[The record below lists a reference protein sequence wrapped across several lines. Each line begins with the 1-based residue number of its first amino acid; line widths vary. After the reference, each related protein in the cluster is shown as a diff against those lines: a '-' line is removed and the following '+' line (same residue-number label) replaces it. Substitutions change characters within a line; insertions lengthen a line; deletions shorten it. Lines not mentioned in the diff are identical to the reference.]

1 MANKRKRNKN
11 KRART
16 VSERQDFRQGGRVKK
31 FTGGFNTIALGAM
44 NKNMRDAQSQIGG
57 ISEPL
62 PTPAPQPRMG
72 QDIMPKD
79 AKIGRPDVGVAPSP
93 APSTNPKIIPGA
105 TLPPAPPS
113 VGGPVI
119 PNLGITPSPSPAPA
133 PVDRIGNYDLEKE
146 TPLKGVKDPSA
157 GFNNVTPE
165 RLAKAEEERQ
175 KYLQRLKDNGQEDT
189 LNLADNVYNFM
200 TKQPGDSGYIGG
212 QDRVLPGDKSGI
224 SDEPVPAP
232 TPAPEPEPTPPPTGG
247 VQVGDRKFIGD
258 VEYIWDGNG
267 WIPTSD
273 GGYDG
278 RGEPEPGEPE
288 PTPAPTPAP
297 TPVATPAP
305 APTPEPTPSPEEAAL
320 REDVAA
326 RAEGE
331 MPAAVTIPDALQ
343 LGFERDA
350 QGNLILDD
358 QGNPVPLR
366 GQQVTTMPLPTTVAE
381 EEAQPVPP
389 ETVNIINQIAQAEG
403 PEEAK
408 VSSIQEILQVPED
421 VAIQI
426 AQGQIRPE
434 NLSEAI
440 KVARVAAIEAAT
452 VEVQEG
458 ALMEAA
464 QGELSPDAVAPIVE
478 NAGLTLAR
486 VTRAKKQLR
495 NAGLSEEDITEL
507 GNDPEALEDRLMDLT
522 EEQRGI
528 IEGLPEEALVSN
540 QIDSLLAGIE
550 EGQVPAWARPAVASV
565 EQMLAQR
572 GMSAS
577 TVGRDALLNA
587 IIQSALPIAQS
598 NAQAIQSSVA
608 QQRTIEAQ
616 AFEADA
622 QRRQQTAL
630 FNAGNVFQMD
640 MANLSN
646 EQQAR
651 LSNSKFLQTVSLT
664 EANNRQQVAIQNA
677 VLTSQANLAEANFAQ
692 QSQIQ
697 NAKNFLSMDLA
708 NLNNEQQAYMIE
720 AQQEQQRILSNQAA
734 ENARRQFNAT
744 SDMQVEQFN
753 TSLAAQV
760 DQFNTQQTNAVN
772 QFNATQQNAAAA
784 RDAQRQADLN
794 KFNTQLKTQIAEFNA
809 NQDFAR
815 NQWNSQNQA
824 AVEASN
830 VQWRRQANTA
840 NTAAQN
846 AINMQNAMNAFNMSQ
861 TALSFMWQ
869 ELRDNADYD
878 FRAGENEKSRI
889 AQLVSTAL
897 ASDPSRYGSGLAAIE
912 NLIGIIT
919 EDI

>member
-1 MANKRKRNKN
+1 MARKRNKN

-16 VSERQDFRQGGRVKK
+16 VSERQDYRQGGRVKK

-57 ISEPL
+57 VSEPVEPEAKSDIVAKGAKTGIGSIPAPAPS
-62 PTPAPQPRMG
+62 PTTAPQPV
-72 QDIMPKD
+72 ITPEPSPTPPPK
-79 AKIGRPDVGVAPSP
+79 PTPAPSP
-93 APSTNPKIIPGA
+93 APEPI
-105 TLPPAPPS
+105 
-113 VGGPVI
+113 
-119 PNLGITPSPSPAPA
+119 ITPEPQPAGP
-133 PVDRIGNYDLEKE
+133 
-146 TPLKGVKDPSA
+146 
-157 GFNNVTPE
+157 
-165 RLAKAEEERQ
+165 
-175 KYLQRLKDNGQEDT
+175 QEGDT
-189 LNLADNVYNFM
+189 
-200 TKQPGDSGYIGG
+200 
-212 QDRVLPGDKSGI
+212 
-224 SDEPVPAP
+224 
-232 TPAPEPEPTPPPTGG
+232 
-247 VQVGDRKFIGD
+247 KFING
-258 VEYIWDGNG
+258 ELYIWSGNAWLPMGDGL
-267 WIPTSD
+267 
-273 GGYDG
+273 YDG
-278 RGEPEPGEPE
+278 RGEPEPDPGGQE
-288 PTPAPTPAP
+288 PTPAPSPTPSPAP
-297 TPVATPAP
+297 TPAP

-320 REDVAA
+320 REQIAA
-326 RAEGE
+326 QARGE
-331 MPAAVTIPDALQ
+331 MPAAVTIPDAIQ
-343 LGFERDA
+343 IPEDIA
-350 QGNLILDD
+350 QN
-358 QGNPVPLR
+358 
-366 GQQVTTMPLPTTVAE
+366 VTVMPLPTTVAE

-389 ETVNIINQIAQAEG
+389 ETVNIINEIAQAEG
-403 PEEAK
+403 PQEAK

-440 KVARVAAIEAAT
+440 KVARVSAIEAAT

-464 QGELSPDAVAPIVE
+464 QGTLSPEAKAQAAE

-507 GNDPEALEDRLMDLT
+507 GSDPEALEDRLTDFT

-815 NQWNSQNQA
+815 NQWNSQNRA

-878 FRAGENEKSRI
+878 RRASENEKDRI

>member
-1 MANKRKRNKN
+1 MAKSKN
-11 KRART
+11 KRTRT
-16 VSERQDFRQGGRVKK
+16 VSVRQDYRKGGKVERAKK
-31 FTGGFNTIALGAM
+31 FTGGFNTVALGAM
-44 NKNMRDAQSQIGG
+44 NRLNKESQAQIDELNQPAQPEPTFGAVPKGAKTGRPDIGMEPAPSQPVEVPTDKAAPIA
-57 ISEPL
+57 S
-62 PTPAPQPRMG
+62 PTPAAQPVVPT
-72 QDIMPKD
+72 QPVVPI
-79 AKIGRPDVGVAPSP
+79 AQPDLSGTSRFGDF
-93 APSTNPKIIPGA
+93 GA
-105 TLPPAPPS
+105 FGDYDRDQPPR
-113 VGGPVI
+113 
-119 PNLGITPSPSPAPA
+119 
-133 PVDRIGNYDLEKE
+133 D
-146 TPLKGVKDPSA
+146 
-157 GFNNVTPE
+157 
-165 RLAKAEEERQ
+165 
-175 KYLQRLKDNGQEDT
+175 
-189 LNLADNVYNFM
+189 
-200 TKQPGDSGYIGG
+200 
-212 QDRVLPGDKSGI
+212 
-224 SDEPVPAP
+224 
-232 TPAPEPEPTPPPTGG
+232 
-247 VQVGDRKFIGD
+247 
-258 VEYIWDGNG
+258 
-267 WIPTSD
+267 
-273 GGYDG
+273 
-278 RGEPEPGEPE
+278 GEPEPDPGGGT
-288 PTPAPTPAP
+288 PT
-297 TPVATPAP
+297 P
-305 APTPEPTPSPEEAAL
+305 APTPEPTPSPTPEPTPAPTPSPEEDAL
-320 REDVAA
+320 RSQVEAQA
-326 RAEGE
+326 RGE
-331 MPAAVTIPDALQ
+331 MPETITIPDALQ
-343 LGFERDA
+343 IDDSIA
-350 QGNLILDD
+350 QN
-358 QGNPVPLR
+358 
-366 GQQVTTMPLPTTVAE
+366 VTVMPEPTSVSF
-381 EEAQPVPP
+381 EEAEGVPA
-389 ETVNIINQIAQAEG
+389 ETVSIINQIAQAQG

-408 VSSIQEILQVPED
+408 VSTIQEILKVPED
-421 VAIQI
+421 VAVKI

-434 NLSEAI
+434 NLAEAI
-440 KVARVAAIEAAT
+440 KVARVEAIPAAT
-452 VEVQEG
+452 VEIEEG
-458 ALMEAA
+458 ALMAAA
-464 QGELSPDAVAPIVE
+464 QGELSAEAVAPIVE

-507 GNDPEALEDRLMDLT
+507 GNDPEALEDRLTDFT

-528 IEGLPEEALVSN
+528 IEGLPEDALVSN
-540 QIDSLLAGIE
+540 QIDSLLAGLESGEI
-550 EGQVPAWARPAVASV
+550 PMWARPAVTSV
-565 EQMLAQR
+565 EKMLAAR

-577 TVGRDALLNA
+577 TVGRDTLINT

-598 NAQAIQSSVA
+598 NAQAIQQSVA
-608 QQRTIEAQ
+608 QQRGIEAQ

-640 MANLSN
+640 MANLNN

-708 NLNNEQQAYMIE
+708 NLNAEQQSYMIE
-720 AQQEQQRILSNQAA
+720 AQQEQQRILSNQSA

-744 SDMQVEQFN
+744 SEMQVEQFN
-753 TSLAAQV
+753 NSLAVQV
-760 DQFNTQQTNAVN
+760 DQFNTQQTNAVK

-784 RDAQRQADLN
+784 RDAQRQADVN
-794 KFNTQLKTQIAEFNA
+794 KFNTQLKTQVAEFNA

-815 NQWNSQNQA
+815 NQWNSQNRA

-897 ASDPSRYGSGLAAIE
+897 ASDPERYGSGLAAIE

>member
-1 MANKRKRNKN
+1 
-11 KRART
+11 
-16 VSERQDFRQGGRVKK
+16 
-31 FTGGFNTIALGAM
+31 
-44 NKNMRDAQSQIGG
+44 
-57 ISEPL
+57 
-62 PTPAPQPRMG
+62 
-72 QDIMPKD
+72 
-79 AKIGRPDVGVAPSP
+79 
-93 APSTNPKIIPGA
+93 
-105 TLPPAPPS
+105 
-113 VGGPVI
+113 
-119 PNLGITPSPSPAPA
+119 
-133 PVDRIGNYDLEKE
+133 
-146 TPLKGVKDPSA
+146 
-157 GFNNVTPE
+157 
-165 RLAKAEEERQ
+165 
-175 KYLQRLKDNGQEDT
+175 
-189 LNLADNVYNFM
+189 M

>member
-1 MANKRKRNKN
+1 MAKRNKN
-11 KRART
+11 KRVRT
-16 VSERQDFRQGGRVKK
+16 VSERQDYRQGGRVKK
-31 FTGGFNTIALGAM
+31 FTGG
-44 NKNMRDAQSQIGG
+44 S
-57 ISEPL
+57 S
-62 PTPAPQPRMG
+62 
-72 QDIMPKD
+72 DI
-79 AKIGRPDVGVAPSP
+79 
-93 APSTNPKIIPGA
+93 
-105 TLPPAPPS
+105 
-113 VGGPVI
+113 
-119 PNLGITPSPSPAPA
+119 
-133 PVDRIGNYDLEKE
+133 
-146 TPLKGVKDPSA
+146 
-157 GFNNVTPE
+157 
-165 RLAKAEEERQ
+165 
-175 KYLQRLKDNGQEDT
+175 
-189 LNLADNVYNFM
+189 
-200 TKQPGDSGYIGG
+200 
-212 QDRVLPGDKSGI
+212 VLPGDKTGI
-224 SDEPVPAP
+224 GSELTPTPAPSPAP
-232 TPAPEPEPTPPPTGG
+232 TPAPTPAPSPTPPPPPEDKGPQIGDTKFINDQLHIWNGNAWLPM
-247 VQVGDRKFIGD
+247 GDRD
-258 VEYIWDGNG
+258 
-267 WIPTSD
+267 
-273 GGYDG
+273 YDG
-278 RGEPEPGEPE
+278 RGEPEPGGGGQE
-288 PTPAPTPAP
+288 PTPAPTPSP
-297 TPVATPAP
+297 EPTPAP
-305 APTPEPTPSPEEAAL
+305 PPTPAPTPSPEEVAL

-331 MPAAVTIPDALQ
+331 MPEAVTIPDALQ

-366 GQQVTTMPLPTTVAE
+366 EQQVTTMPLPTTVAE

-403 PEEAK
+403 PQEAK

-452 VEVQEG
+452 VDIKEG
-458 ALMEAA
+458 AVMEAA
-464 QGELSPDAVAPIVE
+464 QGTLSPEAKAQAAK

-507 GNDPEALEDRLMDLT
+507 GNDPEALEDRLTDFT

-550 EGQVPAWARPAVASV
+550 EGEIPAWARPAISAV
-565 EQMLAQR
+565 EARLAER
-572 GMSAS
+572 GMAAS
-577 TVGRDALLNA
+577 SVAKEALVELV
-587 IIQSALPIAQS
+587 IQSSLPIAQA
-598 NAQAIQSSVA
+598 NAQAIQQSVS

-651 LSNSKFLQTVSLT
+651 LSNSRFLQTVSLT
-664 EANNRQQVAIQNA
+664 EANNKQQVAIQNA

-878 FRAGENEKSRI
+878 QRASENEKNRI

>member
-16 VSERQDFRQGGRVKK
+16 VSERQDYRQGGRVKK

-44 NKNMRDAQSQIGG
+44 NKNIRDAQSQIGG

-62 PTPAPQPRMG
+62 PTPTPQPIMG
-72 QDIMPKD
+72 QDIMPKG
-79 AKIGRPDVGVAPSP
+79 AKTGRPDVDIALTP
-93 APSTNPKIIPGA
+93 APSKNPKIIPGA
-105 TLPPAPPS
+105 TLPPAPPM

-232 TPAPEPEPTPPPTGG
+232 SPTPPPRPTPAPEPEPTPPPTGG

-258 VEYIWDGNG
+258 VEYIWDGNA

-278 RGEPEPGEPE
+278 RGEPEPGEPS
-288 PTPAPTPAP
+288 PTPAPSPAP
-297 TPVATPAP
+297 SPAPTPAP

-320 REDVAA
+320 REQVAA
-326 RAEGE
+326 QARGE
-331 MPAAVTIPDALQ
+331 MPAAVTIPDAIQ
-343 LGFERDA
+343 IPEDIA
-350 QGNLILDD
+350 QN
-358 QGNPVPLR
+358 
-366 GQQVTTMPLPTTVAE
+366 VTVMPLPTTVAE

-403 PEEAK
+403 PQEAK

-440 KVARVAAIEAAT
+440 QVARVAAIEAAT

-464 QGELSPDAVAPIVE
+464 QGTLSPEAKAQAAE

-495 NAGLSEEDITEL
+495 NAGLSEEDIAEL

-522 EEQRGI
+522 EDQRNV
-528 IEGLPEEALVSN
+528 IEGLPKEALVSN
-540 QIDSLLAGIE
+540 QVDSLLAGIE

-598 NAQAIQSSVA
+598 NAQAIQSAVA

-878 FRAGENEKSRI
+878 QRASENEKNRI

>member
-1 MANKRKRNKN
+1 MARKRNKN

-16 VSERQDFRQGGRVKK
+16 VSERQDYRQGGRVKK
-31 FTGGFNTIALGAM
+31 FNGGFNTIALGAM
-44 NKNMRDAQSQIGG
+44 NKNMRDAQSQIGD

-62 PTPAPQPRMG
+62 PTPAPQPIMG
-72 QDIMPKD
+72 QDIMPKN

-93 APSTNPKIIPGA
+93 APVVSGT
-105 TLPPAPPS
+105 
-113 VGGPVI
+113 
-119 PNLGITPSPSPAPA
+119 ITPEPSPTPA

-146 TPLKGVKDPSA
+146 TVPVSAKDNPFSDMPKPPEIQTSDMRIYTDAFGNQKQGSSTMARYHSQLKKYFDANPG
-157 GFNNVTPE
+157 
-165 RLAKAEEERQ
+165 AEEYYKSQ
-175 KYLQRLKDNGQEDT
+175 MSPSKPLPSLGGSNLKPI
-189 LNLADNVYNFM
+189 LNPNI
-200 TKQPGDSGYIGG
+200 T
-212 QDRVLPGDKSGI
+212 LPGDKTGI
-224 SDEPVPAP
+224 GDEPVPAP
-232 TPAPEPEPTPPPTGG
+232 TPAPTTSGG
-247 VQVGDRKFIGD
+247 VQVGDRKLIAGQ
-258 VEYIWDGNG
+258 EHIWDGSA
-267 WIPTSD
+267 WIPTGAGPGGYEDD
-273 GGYDG
+273 GPGYGYDG
-278 RGEPEPGEPE
+278 QE

-297 TPVATPAP
+297 TPVPTPV
-305 APTPEPTPSPEEAAL
+305 PTPEPTPSPEEAAL
-320 REDVAA
+320 REQIAA
-326 RAEGE
+326 QARGE
-331 MPAAVTIPDALQ
+331 MPAAITIPDAIQ
-343 LGFERDA
+343 IPEDIA
-350 QGNLILDD
+350 QN
-358 QGNPVPLR
+358 
-366 GQQVTTMPLPTTVAE
+366 VTVMPLPTTVAE

-403 PEEAK
+403 PQEAK

-464 QGELSPDAVAPIVE
+464 QGTLSPEAKAQAAE
-478 NAGLTLAR
+478 NAGLTLSR

-507 GNDPEALEDRLMDLT
+507 GNDPEALEDRLTDFT

-572 GMSAS
+572 GLSAS

-878 FRAGENEKSRI
+878 QRASENEKNRI

>member
-1 MANKRKRNKN
+1 MARKRNKN

-16 VSERQDFRQGGRVKK
+16 VSERQDYRQGGRVKK

-57 ISEPL
+57 VSEPVEPEAKSDIVAKGTKTGIGSIPAPAPS
-62 PTPAPQPRMG
+62 PTTAPQP
-72 QDIMPKD
+72 IITPEPSPTPPPK
-79 AKIGRPDVGVAPSP
+79 PTPAPSP
-93 APSTNPKIIPGA
+93 APEPI
-105 TLPPAPPS
+105 
-113 VGGPVI
+113 
-119 PNLGITPSPSPAPA
+119 ITPEPQPAGPQEG
-133 PVDRIGNYDLEKE
+133 DTKFI
-146 TPLKGVKDPSA
+146 
-157 GFNNVTPE
+157 
-165 RLAKAEEERQ
+165 
-175 KYLQRLKDNGQEDT
+175 NGQ
-189 LNLADNVYNFM
+189 LHIWSGNAWLPM
-200 TKQPGDSGYIGG
+200 GDG
-212 QDRVLPGDKSGI
+212 L
-224 SDEPVPAP
+224 
-232 TPAPEPEPTPPPTGG
+232 
-247 VQVGDRKFIGD
+247 
-258 VEYIWDGNG
+258 
-267 WIPTSD
+267 
-273 GGYDG
+273 YDG
-278 RGEPEPGEPE
+278 RGEPEPDPGGRGQE
-288 PTPAPTPAP
+288 PTPAPSPTPSPAP
-297 TPVATPAP
+297 TPAP
-305 APTPEPTPSPEEAAL
+305 APTPEPTPSPEETAL
-320 REDVAA
+320 REQIAA
-326 RAEGE
+326 QARGE
-331 MPAAVTIPDALQ
+331 MPAAITIPDAIQ
-343 LGFERDA
+343 IPEDIA
-350 QGNLILDD
+350 QN
-358 QGNPVPLR
+358 
-366 GQQVTTMPLPTTVAE
+366 VTVMPLPTTVAE

-403 PEEAK
+403 PQEAK

-464 QGELSPDAVAPIVE
+464 QGTLSPEAKAPIVE

-507 GNDPEALEDRLMDLT
+507 GNDPEALEDRLTDFT

-753 TSLAAQV
+753 NSLAAQV

-878 FRAGENEKSRI
+878 QRASENEKNRI

>member
-1 MANKRKRNKN
+1 MARKRNKN

-16 VSERQDFRQGGRVKK
+16 VSERQDYRQGGRVKK
-31 FTGGFNTIALGAM
+31 FTGGFNPIALGAM

-57 ISEPL
+57 VSEPVEPEAKSDIVAKGAKTGIGSIPAPAPS
-62 PTPAPQPRMG
+62 PTTAPQPV
-72 QDIMPKD
+72 ITPEPSPTPPPK
-79 AKIGRPDVGVAPSP
+79 PTPAPSP
-93 APSTNPKIIPGA
+93 APEPI
-105 TLPPAPPS
+105 
-113 VGGPVI
+113 
-119 PNLGITPSPSPAPA
+119 ITPEPQPAGP
-133 PVDRIGNYDLEKE
+133 
-146 TPLKGVKDPSA
+146 
-157 GFNNVTPE
+157 
-165 RLAKAEEERQ
+165 
-175 KYLQRLKDNGQEDT
+175 QEGDT
-189 LNLADNVYNFM
+189 
-200 TKQPGDSGYIGG
+200 
-212 QDRVLPGDKSGI
+212 
-224 SDEPVPAP
+224 
-232 TPAPEPEPTPPPTGG
+232 
-247 VQVGDRKFIGD
+247 KFINDQLHIWSGNAWLPMGD
-258 VEYIWDGNG
+258 GL
-267 WIPTSD
+267 
-273 GGYDG
+273 YDG
-278 RGEPEPGEPE
+278 RGEPEPDPGGQE
-288 PTPAPTPAP
+288 PTPAPSPTPSPAP
-297 TPVATPAP
+297 TPAP

-320 REDVAA
+320 REQVAA
-326 RAEGE
+326 QARGE
-331 MPAAVTIPDALQ
+331 MPAAVTIPDAIQ
-343 LGFERDA
+343 IPEDIA
-350 QGNLILDD
+350 QN
-358 QGNPVPLR
+358 
-366 GQQVTTMPLPTTVAE
+366 VTVMPLPTTVAE

-403 PEEAK
+403 PQEAK

-464 QGELSPDAVAPIVE
+464 QGKLSDDAIAPIVE
-478 NAGLTLAR
+478 NAGLTLSR

-495 NAGLSEEDITEL
+495 NAGLSEEDIIEL

-522 EEQRGI
+522 EDQRNV
-528 IEGLPEEALVSN
+528 IEGLPKEALVSN
-540 QIDSLLAGIE
+540 QVDSLLSGIE
-550 EGQVPAWARPAVASV
+550 EGQIPAWARPAVASV

-572 GMSAS
+572 GMTAS
-577 TVGRDALLNA
+577 TVGRDALINA

-598 NAQAIQSSVA
+598 NAQAIQSAVA

-772 QFNATQQNAAAA
+772 QFNATQQNVAEA
-784 RDAQRQADLN
+784 RDAQRTADLN

-878 FRAGENEKSRI
+878 RRASENEKDRI
-889 AQLVSTAL
+889 AQLVSTSV
-897 ASDPSRYGSGLAAIE
+897 ASDPTRYGSGLAAVE
-912 NLIGIIT
+912 NLIRLIT

>member
-1 MANKRKRNKN
+1 MARKRNKN

-16 VSERQDFRQGGRVKK
+16 VSERQDYRQGGRVKK

-57 ISEPL
+57 VSEPVEPEAKSDIVAKGTKTGIGSIPAPAPS
-62 PTPAPQPRMG
+62 PTTAPQP
-72 QDIMPKD
+72 IITPEPSPTPPPK
-79 AKIGRPDVGVAPSP
+79 PTPAPSP
-93 APSTNPKIIPGA
+93 APEPI
-105 TLPPAPPS
+105 
-113 VGGPVI
+113 
-119 PNLGITPSPSPAPA
+119 ITPEPQPAGPQEG
-133 PVDRIGNYDLEKE
+133 DTKFI
-146 TPLKGVKDPSA
+146 
-157 GFNNVTPE
+157 
-165 RLAKAEEERQ
+165 
-175 KYLQRLKDNGQEDT
+175 NGQ
-189 LNLADNVYNFM
+189 LHIWSGNAWLPM
-200 TKQPGDSGYIGG
+200 GDG
-212 QDRVLPGDKSGI
+212 L
-224 SDEPVPAP
+224 
-232 TPAPEPEPTPPPTGG
+232 
-247 VQVGDRKFIGD
+247 
-258 VEYIWDGNG
+258 
-267 WIPTSD
+267 
-273 GGYDG
+273 YDG
-278 RGEPEPGEPE
+278 RGEPEPDPGGRGQE
-288 PTPAPTPAP
+288 PTPAPSPTPSPAP
-297 TPVATPAP
+297 TPAP
-305 APTPEPTPSPEEAAL
+305 APTPEPTPSPEETAL
-320 REDVAA
+320 REQIAA
-326 RAEGE
+326 QARGE
-331 MPAAVTIPDALQ
+331 MPAAITIPDAIQ
-343 LGFERDA
+343 IPEDIA
-350 QGNLILDD
+350 QN
-358 QGNPVPLR
+358 
-366 GQQVTTMPLPTTVAE
+366 VTVMPLPTTVAE

-403 PEEAK
+403 PQEAK

-464 QGELSPDAVAPIVE
+464 QGTLSPEAKAQAAE

-507 GNDPEALEDRLMDLT
+507 GNDPEALEDRLTDFT

-572 GMSAS
+572 GLSAS

-630 FNAGNVFQMD
+630 FNAGNVFQME

-760 DQFNTQQTNAVN
+760 DQFNTQQTNAVK

-784 RDAQRQADLN
+784 RDAQRQADLE

-869 ELRDNADYD
+869 ELRDSVDYD
-878 FRAGENEKSRI
+878 RRASENEKDRI

-897 ASDPSRYGSGLAAIE
+897 ASDPSRYGSGLSAIE